1 MSEARIVVTSS
12 QMAYLHVMNKPAK
25 EERQAFS
32 TRLKLA
38 LASAQFPLRP
48 SVLAREFNLRARGM
62 EVTPHGA
69 RKWLV
74 GEAFPSQQR
83 LLVLA
88 NWLNV
93 QMAWLRFGTQ
103 DGGETAKGE
112 VTSDEQLQLLQE
124 INGLSGRAQEIVR
137 YLVDSLAKL
146 EMAAG
151 QASAQPEAGR
161 RINPTRTQR

>member
-1 MSEARIVVTSS
+1 M
-12 QMAYLHVMNKPAK
+12 
-25 EERQAFS
+25 
-32 TRLKLA
+32 
-38 LASAQFPLRP
+38 
-48 SVLAREFNLRARGM
+48 LAREFNLRASGM

-103 DGGETAKGE
+103 DGGQPVIGE
-112 VTSDEQLQLLQE
+112 IASDEQLQLLQE
-124 INGLSGRAQEIVR
+124 ISGLSGRAQEIVR
-137 YLVDSLAKL
+137 NLVDSLKKL
-146 EMAAG
+146 EVAAG
-151 QASAQPEAGR
+151 RGTAQPEGGGR
-161 RINPTRTQR
+161 ISPARTQR